1 MPAPGLSLIHI
12 FAKAYA
18 DEHGDALMN
27 VSEEERRSALVA
39 FALPKNIAKMKR
51 DMAKYRVEY
60 DEWFS
65 ETTLH
70 ESGAIRDVIE
80 ALQKNG
86 LIYEKDGAT
95 WYKACLLY
103 TSGTGLHA
111 QRQCFFRVIKFGAFE
126 NLLGFDIF
134 LAVFHV

>member
-1 MPAPGLSLIHI
+1 M
-12 FAKAYA
+12 
-18 DEHGDALMN
+18 
-27 VSEEERRSALVA
+27 A

-86 LIYEKDGAT
+86 LDE
-95 WYKACLLY
+95 
-103 TSGTGLHA
+103 
-111 QRQCFFRVIKFGAFE
+111 
-126 NLLGFDIF
+126 DICSRIEAAAAEVASS
-134 LAVFHV
+134 LKS